1 MAGNHNGIIALA
13 RPMTRALLC
22 ILLLGQALNA
32 PTVAQ
37 ANPVTIDI
45 EKCKIPHVNIN
56 PGLLERGTRI
66 GWPLTSARISG
77 SGSQKILVLPID
89 FSDAAAK
96 QSSSMLLSN
105 VVQPELA
112 KRFYSVQSNGALS
125 LDIAVHPTVHRMQME
140 SDQYGSWSAAKTSWG
155 LNSDKISKEIEAVL
169 ARNYA
174 NVEFAALAILV
185 TGGSSAWKAWGAGG
199 VALTADANSSF
210 FGKTTL
216 KNVMYLIDSDG
227 TAIGDTFIHELG
239 HLFGFV
245 DLYAAGY
252 MGDSTGPFDVM
263 AYPWEKSK
271 SFLGWNL
278 WLKGWVQDSQVVCM
292 NYANQPT
299 SEVSLTSV
307 TMNSGTRLIVIRES
321 AGSVIVVEARLN
333 TEYDKLASDAGL
345 LVYRVQPG
353 ATWPERFVQ
362 IIPHSNEITA
372 KGISPDFPDA
382 QRFLKATITNG
393 KYLRERYLLIENRQ
407 QSATAATVALAWF
420 NEAIT
425 LQRQL
430 DGRAVVPTQ
439 VQTASALELAQL
451 RSQLSRLET
460 QLISVNESME
470 SLKLKNVALS
480 KRIASICKPRPKPR
494 GC

>member
-1 MAGNHNGIIALA
+1 
-13 RPMTRALLC
+13 MTGTQAAILTVRRRAVRVL
-22 ILLLGQALNA
+22 IWVLLLGQPLIA
-32 PTVAQ
+32 PSTAD

-45 EKCKIPHVNIN
+45 ERCKIPHVNTN
-56 PGLLERGTRI
+56 PGLIDRETRI
-66 GWPLTSARISG
+66 GWPLTSARISR

-89 FSDAAAK
+89 FSDAASK

-112 KRFYSVQSNGALS
+112 IRFYAFQSNGSLS
-125 LDIAVHPTVHRMQME
+125 LDIEVHPTVHRMQME
-140 SDQYGSWSAAKTSWG
+140 SDQYGSWNSSKTSWG
-155 LNSDKISKEIEAVL
+155 LNSDKISKELETVL

-199 VALTADANSSF
+199 VSLTADANSSF

-216 KNVMYLIDSDG
+216 KNIMYLIDNNGS
-227 TAIGDTFIHELG
+227 AIGDTFIHELG

-278 WLKGWVQDSQVVCM
+278 WLKGWIQDSQVVCL
-292 NYANQPT
+292 NYVSQPT
-299 SEVSLTSV
+299 SEISLTSV
-307 TMNSGTRLIVIRES
+307 TMNSGKRLIVIRES
-321 AGSVIVVEARLN
+321 TNSVIVIEARLD
-333 TEYDKLASDAGL
+333 TEYDRLASDSGL

-353 ATWPERFVQ
+353 ATWPERSVQ

-382 QRFLKATITNG
+382 QRFLKATITSG
-393 KYLRERYLLIENRQ
+393 KHLRERYLLIENRE
-407 QSATAATVALAWF
+407 QSSTTVRVALSWF
-420 NEAIT
+420 NEANS

-430 DGRAVVPTQ
+430 DKQAKVANDVEM
-439 VQTASALELAQL
+439 SQL
-451 RSQLSRLET
+451 RSRLQQLEAQVT
-460 QLISVNESME
+460 SVNEALA
-470 SLKLKNVALS
+470 SLKMKNVALS
-480 KRIASICKPRPKPR
+480 KRIESICKPKPRPK